1 MLTFHRAWVTAGT
14 TMRLAIAMGLHTQSQ
29 SLLDDPNRKEIMVQT
44 WWSLH
49 NLDTLLSSMTGR
61 PSMLRSQDISTPFPS
76 VVSEQ
81 RHSKEHMPAT
91 SFPDGQVRLA
101 IITQNVLSKLYTN
114 RRAVRYWAQ
123 VHQIMTSMMSELEE
137 WASEAVPQNV
147 ELGHVTPNHEV
158 QQVML
163 MKQYYRTKILIT
175 RPALRRVERCFETG
189 MDDFTSFDLETA
201 EACIQTAQDV
211 TALLPEHVDLKA
223 VYEKGPWWT
232 IMHNS
237 KHSSH
242 IVSRY
247 SKLTKSVMQAF
258 TVLLIGISCRKH
270 FDQSYS
276 NSVASV
282 KKLVTYLKHM
292 RETNDTAKR
301 AFEII
306 YNIVKAPDLAEP
318 FVWKD
323 IEEFFSDESVAQVAP
338 LQQQHVHLSW
348 TGEAQPFQQLFGYQ
362 GDGSEYYQT
371 HHI

>member
-14 TMRLAIAMGLHTQSQ
+14 TMRLAVALGLHTQSQ
-29 SLLDDPNRKEIMVQT
+29 SSLADPNREEIMVQT

-49 NLDTLLSSMTGR
+49 NLDTLLSSITGR
-61 PSMLRSQDISTPFPS
+61 PSMLRSQEISTPFPS

-81 RHSKEHMPAT
+81 GHLKEHMPAT

-101 IITQNVLSKLYTN
+101 IITQNVLSRLYTK

-123 VHQIMTSMMSELEE
+123 VHQVMTSMMSELEE
-137 WASEAVPQNV
+137 WASEAMPQNV
-147 ELGHVTPNHEV
+147 ELGHVTPDHEV

-163 MKQYYRTKILIT
+163 MKQYYRTKIFIT

-189 MDDFTSFDLETA
+189 IDDFTPFDLEAA

-211 TALLPEHVDLKA
+211 IALLPEDVDLKA

-242 IVSRY
+242 IVSKY

-270 FDQSYS
+270 FDQSYD

-282 KKLVTYLKHM
+282 EKLVTYLKHM

-323 IEEFFSDESVAQVAP
+323 IEEFFSGEDVAQVAP
-338 LQQQHVHLSW
+338 PQQQHVHLPW
-348 TGEAQPFQQLFGYQ
+348 TGEAQPFQQMFGYE